1 MLMVMGQPIE
11 PVDIKR
17 IYEGDKIA
25 GAFYQSRNCVWIWSG
40 IECLLTNMKVRIN
53 RFKLASGN
61 GILIAINIAM
71 IGREI
76 LTLCPFK
83 MHS

>member
-25 GAFYQSRNCVWIWSG
+25 GAFYHKA
-40 IECLLTNMKVRIN
+40 E
-53 RFKLASGN
+53 
-61 GILIAINIAM
+61 IAF
-71 IGREI
+71 GYGQE
-76 LTLCPFK
+76 
-83 MHS
+83 